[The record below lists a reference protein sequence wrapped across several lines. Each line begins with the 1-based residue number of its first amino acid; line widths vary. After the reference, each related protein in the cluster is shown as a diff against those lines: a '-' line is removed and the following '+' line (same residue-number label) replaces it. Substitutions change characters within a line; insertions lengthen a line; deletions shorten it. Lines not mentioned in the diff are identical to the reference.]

1 MERLY
6 SRDMNTRKGYRAVC
20 WQLPIVLLER
30 LEADAKAIGGKV
42 GPLLALILC
51 KHYGIDP
58 DTLPQAQK
66 PGPKPKP
73 ADEAPPKPK
82 KGRKKP

>member
-1 MERLY
+1 
-6 SRDMNTRKGYRAVC
+6 MNTRKGYRSVC

-42 GPLLALILC
+42 GPLSTLILC

-66 PGPKPKP
+66 PGPKP
-73 ADEAPPKPK
+73 APEETPKPK
-82 KGRKKP
+82 KSKGGKKT